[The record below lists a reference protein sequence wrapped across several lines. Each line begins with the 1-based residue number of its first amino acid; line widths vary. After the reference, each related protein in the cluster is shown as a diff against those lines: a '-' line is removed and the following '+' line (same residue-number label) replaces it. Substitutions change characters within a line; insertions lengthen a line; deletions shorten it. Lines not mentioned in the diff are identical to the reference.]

1 MDGSNAAK
9 AFVAYIRY
17 LLRTGQAHVALLCA
31 KSKLNPAGGQIT
43 PRSEMDGHT
52 LASRGVRTISL
63 ALQEMT
69 TAITKIY
76 MIGDSR
82 SILQALESW
91 ATPFSKF
98 FANRIGEVY
107 DCIREIP
114 GKVEVIWA

>member
-1 MDGSNAAK
+1 MVEQESITISRSCKPEDVDLLKEAILICYMDGSNAAK

-52 LASRGVRTISL
+52 LASRGVRTISS

-76 MIGDSR
+76 MMQVLCKPDRG
-82 SILQALESW
+82 
-91 ATPFSKF
+91 
-98 FANRIGEVY
+98 GV
-107 DCIREIP
+107 
-114 GKVEVIWA
+114 